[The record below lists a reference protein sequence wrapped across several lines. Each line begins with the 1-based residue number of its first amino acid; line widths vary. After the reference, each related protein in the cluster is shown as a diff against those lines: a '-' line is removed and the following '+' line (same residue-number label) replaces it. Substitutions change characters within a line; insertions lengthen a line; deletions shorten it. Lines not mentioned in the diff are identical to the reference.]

1 MEVIESTVQ
10 VDKEQDRVSEESRSH
25 REIVVCCCPVCHI
38 AGAPRILTVF
48 MAHLCAQPDEGIEE
62 PAYRL
67 RYEPLEGPCLSGPN
81 VSIDGRRV
89 NQIKLKELKELI
101 WEMMYIPVS

>member
-1 MEVIESTVQ
+1 MEAIESTVQ
-10 VDKEQDRVSEESRSH
+10 VEKEQEQISEESRSH

-38 AGAPRILTVF
+38 AGAPRILTAF
-48 MAHLCAQPDEGIEE
+48 LARLCAQPDEGIEE

-89 NQIKLKELKELI
+89 NRIKLKELRELI
-101 WEMMYIPVS
+101 RDMMNMPVG